1 MRADRAARIFGGLAG
16 LYGAAGVALAA
27 AGAHIASGSSVTTAA
42 YFLLF
47 HAGALLGLSALSLVR
62 RLRASLLGA
71 ALIAAG
77 VFVFSGDLALRGLKN
92 IVLVHM
98 AAPTG
103 GLMMIAGWLLVG
115 IALPVELSRPRQLN
129 VS

>member
-1 MRADRAARIFGGLAG
+1 MRSNVGARIFGFIAG

-27 AGAHIASGSSVTTAA
+27 AGAHVSNTPIVTTAA

-47 HAGALLGLSALSLVR
+47 HASALLALSALAAVR
-62 RLRASLLGA
+62 ELRVVPWGGY
-71 ALIAAG
+71 LIAAG
-77 VFVFSGDLALRGLKN
+77 VFVFSGDLALRGLKD

-103 GLMMIAGWLLVG
+103 GLLIIGGWLLIA
-115 IALPVELSRPRQLN
+115 IALPLELSRAP
-129 VS
+129 ST

>member
-1 MRADRAARIFGGLAG
+1 MTSEKTARVFGCVAG

-27 AGAHIASGSSVTTAA
+27 AGAHLSGTPIVTTAA

-47 HAGALLGLSALSLVR
+47 HAGALVGLSALALQR
-62 RLRASLLGA
+62 RLRFALLGGG
-71 ALIAAG
+71 LIAAG
-77 VFVFSGDLALRGLKN
+77 NFIFSGDLALRGLKN

-103 GLMMIAGWLLVG
+103 GFLMIAGWLLLA
-115 IALPVELSRPRQLN
+115 ITLPFELSRRRQLN

>member
-1 MRADRAARIFGGLAG
+1 MTSERAARIFGVVAG

-27 AGAHIASGSSVTTAA
+27 AGAHVSSTTIVTTAA

-47 HAGALLGLSALSLVR
+47 HAGALLALSALAVQR
-62 RLRASLLGA
+62 QLRFALLGG
-71 ALIAAG
+71 ALIAG
-77 VFVFSGDLALRGLKN
+77 GNFVFSGDLALRGLKN

-103 GLMMIAGWLLVG
+103 GFLMIAGWLLLA
-115 IALPVELSRPRQLN
+115 ITLPLELS
-129 VS
+129 SGAST